1 MTDFRTESGTQP
13 HAAGLGAPESVSDA
27 RPRRRPLALG
37 RALAALGGILSVV
50 FVGLEV
56 RQNTRAVR
64 GATYQ
69 AVAEAHNE
77 WLGMVILNPDLA
89 ELQSRWLAG
98 DSTLTAGQIGRVRL
112 LHLHRWRVIEAAH
125 FQVVL
130 GNLPEEAF
138 RRFLPPDIHDHP
150 VISEWWYSSRDRFT
164 DAFVA
169 YVESMASADPRP

>member
-1 MTDFRTESGTQP
+1 MTDFRTGSGPQT
-13 HAAGLGAPESVSDA
+13 HASGLGAPESASDA

-77 WLGMVILNPDLA
+77 WVGMVILNPDLA
-89 ELQSRWLAG
+89 ALQSRWLAG
-98 DSTLTAGQIGRVRL
+98 DSTLTAGQIGRVRFL
-112 LHLHRWRVIEAAH
+112 LLYRWRTLEAAH

-138 RRFLPPDIHDHP
+138 RRFLPPDIHEHP
-150 VISEWWYSSRDRFT
+150 VISEWWYSVRDRFT

-169 YVESMASADPRP
+169 YVETMASADPRP